1 MYNLNFLK
9 EEIRGIYG
17 GLQKLADKP
26 LPQKQV

>member
-9 EEIRGIYG
+9 EEIWGIYG
-17 GLQKLADKP
+17 GLKKLANEP